1 MSSTTFFPRSRN
13 RSLNKLRHLQ
23 REPRAWLYS
32 FWKFSRPHTII
43 GTTLSVWS
51 LGAIAL
57 AATGTFPTLAQFGD
71 GLLAWLACLAG
82 NIYIVG
88 LNQLEDID
96 IDKINKPYLPLAAGE
111 FSVLQGR
118 TIVAAAGIAALE
130 LAAIGGP
137 WLLATVAVSLAIGT
151 AYSLP
156 PIRLKRFPFFAAFCI
171 LSVRGAIVNL
181 GLFAHFEQI
190 WTGAAALSATVWA
203 LATFILGFSIAIA
216 LFKDVPDTEGDRRYQ
231 IATLTLLWGKSAVLG
246 VTRALIAACYLG
258 LIVATVLGLPDLN
271 PTFTV
276 LVHLGLL
283 GAFLWRSRSLDLGY
297 KPAIAS
303 FYQFIWQLF
312 FLEYL
317 LFPLASWLGH

>member
-1 MSSTTFFPRSRN
+1 MSSTILFPRA
-13 RSLNKLRHLQ
+13 RHLQ

-57 AATGTFPTLAQFGD
+57 ATNGTFPTLAQCGD

-82 NIYIVG
+82 NVYIVG

-96 IDKINKPYLPLAAGE
+96 IDKINKPHLPLAAGE

-137 WLLATVAVSLAIGT
+137 WLLATVAISLVIGT

-156 PIRLKRFPFFAAFCI
+156 PVRLKRFPFFAALCI
-171 LSVRGAIVNL
+171 LTVRGAIVNL
-181 GLFAHFEQI
+181 GLFAHFQQV
-190 WTGAAALSATVWA
+190 WTGTAALSPAVLA
-203 LATFILGFSIAIA
+203 LAGFILTFSVAIA

-231 IATLTLLWGKSAVLG
+231 IATLTLRWGKTAISN
-246 VTRALIAACYLG
+246 VTRAIVATCYLG
-258 LIVATVLGLPDLN
+258 LIAVTLLGLPGLD
-271 PTFTV
+271 PAYTV
-276 LVHLGLL
+276 VAHLGLL
-283 GAFLWRSRSLDLGY
+283 GALLWRSRSVDLDC

-303 FYQFIWQLF
+303 FYQFIWKLF

-317 LFPLASWLGH
+317 VFPLACWLGH